1 MEFNKY
7 AERGAYHWEEY
18 KQQTEYGKHANLV
31 KEWLKNETNILDIG
45 AGDGL
50 ITYLIKAV
58 GIDDN
63 ETAVH
68 LAKSKGVNVSLG
80 SVYQIPYTDE
90 LFNAVYFGDV
100 IEHLEHPDDAM
111 REIYRVL
118 IPGGRLY
125 VVTPP
130 ALASG
135 KLQDKYH
142 YREYTPEQLITYM
155 ELQGFKL
162 AGGIKTIKHRMYG
175 KFIKF

>member
-18 KQQTEYGKHANLV
+18 KHQNEYGKHANLV
-31 KEWLKNETNILDIG
+31 KEWMKNETNILDIG

-50 ITYLIKAV
+50 ITHLIKAIE
-58 GIDDN
+58 IDDN
-63 ETAVH
+63 RIAVQ
-68 LAKSKGVNVSLG
+68 LAKEKGVNVTLG
-80 SVYQIPYTDE
+80 SVYQIPYGHE
-90 LFNAVYFGDV
+90 LFNAVYLGDV

-118 IPGGRLY
+118 KPGGRIY

-130 ALASG
+130 ALPSG

-142 YREYTPEQLITYM
+142 YLEYTPVQLTAYM
-155 ELQGFKL
+155 ESQGE
-162 AGGIKTIKHRMYG
+162 IKIVKHRMYG
-175 KFIKF
+175 RFIKV